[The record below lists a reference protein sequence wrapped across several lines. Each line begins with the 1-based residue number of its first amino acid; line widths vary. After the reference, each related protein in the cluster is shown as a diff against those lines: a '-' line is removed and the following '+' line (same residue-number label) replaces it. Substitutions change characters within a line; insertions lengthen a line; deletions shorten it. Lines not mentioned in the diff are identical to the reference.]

1 MTAAAAPGS
10 IAIRRAL
17 LAVADTRG
25 LYPLARALTERG
37 VAVVATLVP
46 YASLYSEGLEV
57 ELATD
62 GDLGGFELVA
72 CNPADVAAAVA
83 RVDVTMAMANAAID
97 VDALALIAACARRW
111 ADVAVVVDPA
121 DYPALLAELVA
132 GAGALGPVTRLRL
145 AARGFA
151 AIAAHD
157 AAVAGFLAEV
167 PDDAGGPTGPP
178 PRQPRLLVGPGV
190 RAVTNLLA
198 GPPLAATGAL
208 YASPPAPTPYARVTE
223 TRPRGVDVSPR
234 PTVITARRI
243 AGRPVAASVA
253 LDLDRA
259 LALIRELRAPAAV
272 IVRDDEPVAV
282 RDGDH
287 PAAALHHV
295 LGFADEAE
303 ALLGASLALD
313 EPPPPPLAARLHGS
327 GLAAVIA
334 PAATDEVVAAWPVD
348 GPALLV
354 ADGCWHDEAGWGLAP
369 RAWRSIAGGL
379 LVEDVDVAPLDRTF
393 AVAVTARAPTAA
405 EDRDL
410 ELAARVARHVRG
422 CALVVAGDAATL
434 AVVGGQPDLGRAVQ
448 VARARVGDRLVGR
461 VAAVSVP
468 IDDPREVEALAAAG
482 LRALWQPGGSPRD
495 QEVIAAADRLGLA
508 MVVTG
513 LAHVRL

>member
-10 IAIRRAL
+10 LAIRRAL

-25 LYPLARALTERG
+25 LYPLARALVERG

-62 GDLGGFELVA
+62 GDLAGFELVA
-72 CNPADVAAAVA
+72 CNPPGFAALVDRADVTLAMVGAAL
-83 RVDVTMAMANAAID
+83 D
-97 VDALALIAACARRW
+97 VDAAALIAACARRW

-121 DYPALLAELVA
+121 DYPAVLAELAA
-132 GAGALGPVTRLRL
+132 GAGALAAVTRLRL

-157 AAVAGFLAEV
+157 AAVAGFLADV
-167 PDDAGGPTGPP
+167 PDDATGPIGP
-178 PRQPRLLVGPGV
+178 RPRQPRLLVGPGG
-190 RAVTNLLA
+190 RALTDVLA
-198 GPPLAATGAL
+198 APPRSATGAL

-223 TRPRGVDVSPR
+223 TRPRGVDVNPR
-234 PTVITARRI
+234 PTVISARRI
-243 AGRPVAASVA
+243 AGRPVAAAVA

-259 LALIRELRAPAAV
+259 LALIGELRASAAV
-272 IVRDDEPVAV
+272 IVRDDAPVAA
-282 RDGDH
+282 RDGDQ
-287 PAAALHHV
+287 PAVALDHV
-295 LGFADEAE
+295 LDVAEEAE
-303 ALLGASLALD
+303 ALTGASLALD
-313 EPPPPPLAARLHGS
+313 EPPPPPLLARLHGS
-327 GLAAVIA
+327 GLAAVIV
-334 PAATDEVVAAWPVD
+334 PAAPSDVAAAWPAD

-379 LVEDVDVAPLDRTF
+379 LVEDVDIAPLDRTF

-405 EDRDL
+405 EGRDL

-422 CALVVAGDAATL
+422 HALVLAGDAATVG
-434 AVVGGQPDLGRAVQ
+434 VVGDQPDLDRAVL
-448 VARARVGDRLVGR
+448 VARARFGDRLVGR
-461 VAAVSVP
+461 VAAVSAP

-495 QEVIAAADRLGLA
+495 QDVIAAADRLGLA

-513 LAHVRL
+513 LAHVRR